1 MEKGMAI
8 IENTGAETK
17 AVFIDQEALEC
28 ARLNK
33 RTEKRVTESKNAQK
47 EDQRIQ
53 RKAEKEQARFRAF
66 TMKTLKDVLICG
78 GIIGLASFGAYNGM
92 IHPAIAIPVMLF
104 CLCTASV
111 KAGIWF
117 GKKR

>member
-1 MEKGMAI
+1 MAI
-8 IENTGAETK
+8 IERNEQETK

-28 ARLNK
+28 ARLNL
-33 RTEKRVTESKNAQK
+33 RTEKRVAEAENAQK

-53 RKAEKEQARFRAF
+53 RNAEKEQARFRAF

-78 GIIGLASFGAYNGM
+78 GITGLAVFGESSGM
-92 IHPAIAIPVMLF
+92 IHPAIAIPVMLI
-104 CLCTASV
+104 CLCAASV